1 MLTNPTLDN
10 LSRLKL
16 GGMARALLEQRE
28 QPTYNTLSFEE
39 RLGLLIDRELQDRD
53 NRRLDRHL
61 KAAKLRSSACVQDI
75 DFHHPRG
82 LDRAQLLQL
91 ASSRWVEGHQQ
102 VLIVGPTDTGKTY
115 IACAL
120 GHAAICQGHTALY
133 LRVPRMLADLITAR
147 ADGRF
152 PRLIAALARVD
163 VLILDDFALQP
174 LTSQQAG
181 ELLEVVEDRSGL
193 RSTIVTSQLPV
204 ALWHE
209 SLGEPTV
216 ADAILDRLLHGS
228 HRIELRG
235 ESLRK
240 GAVGNPAPS
249 LPVKR
254 QSKRSPPAAGA
265 LVTQADEQ
273 CKTDLEVDE
282 KEVTRG

>member
-1 MLTNPTLDN
+1 VLTNPTLDN

-102 VLIVGPTDTGKTY
+102 VLIVGPTGAGKTY

-163 VLILDDFALQP
+163 VLILDLSRHRNYPDTHRLVP
-174 LTSQQAG
+174 C
-181 ELLEVVEDRSGL
+181 RSSSG
-193 RSTIVTSQLPV
+193 RASWV
-204 ALWHE
+204 
-209 SLGEPTV
+209 
-216 ADAILDRLLHGS
+216 HGHLS
-228 HRIELRG
+228 HRDNYRLSRNA
-235 ESLRK
+235 SRLS
-240 GAVGNPAPS
+240 GAW
-249 LPVKR
+249 
-254 QSKRSPPAAGA
+254 
-265 LVTQADEQ
+265 
-273 CKTDLEVDE
+273 
-282 KEVTRG
+282 